1 MGEQGNELP
10 IPVDPPVFDDEGPHL
25 AYAIQWFS
33 FLVIGL
39 VGFGFLMRRSIR
51 SSG

>member
-1 MGEQGNELP
+1 M
-10 IPVDPPVFDDEGPHL
+10 DPPEFDDEGPHL